1 MNMNSCASWR
11 PVHRYSL
18 CVRVYHPELI
28 AELLSPFQFLC
39 NLIIT
44 ILSIWYILCV
54 MTLFW
59 MPNLSKLSY
68 IIFELLKAV
77 TGWHTKLF
85 VAHDFN
91 WITWKCWIDGTGKDW
106 TETQAWQGKRLK
118 DRKTENPGTVATLAV
133 TLSLLSSPRH
143 IIFLGTTSRLNFAR
157 RTSATAEGSSPI

>member
-54 MTLFW
+54 MILFW

-118 DRKTENPGTVATLAV
+118 DRKCEK
-133 TLSLLSSPRH
+133 
-143 IIFLGTTSRLNFAR
+143 NFR
-157 RTSATAEGSSPI
+157 ESPIFKRKTLGFTFFNYGPDQLCKVQLCRMVHLL